1 MSIMLVQA
9 QAGEAQA
16 KRGFWGSPGIK
27 KSKIAWQRLIK
38 LSTAATR
45 FVYLILLTFVHKQ

>member
-1 MSIMLVQA
+1 MLVQA